1 MLAKI
6 NSTTNWSIALE
17 SIVKTQ
23 QLIFLICS
31 ETSCW
36 DVFVTLNKSKVMEHI
51 SLFFQVFV
59 AVSVLIVWV
68 FRYHNV
74 ITEFQ
79 QFGFS
84 DVFRNFVGASKIAIS
99 TLLLTGIWYVDL
111 TPYAAIGMAAFM
123 LAAQLSHLRVQNPFL
138 QRLPSLSFF
147 LMSVF
152 VALFHFGVI

>member
-1 MLAKI
+1 
-6 NSTTNWSIALE
+6 
-17 SIVKTQ
+17 
-23 QLIFLICS
+23 
-31 ETSCW
+31 
-36 DVFVTLNKSKVMEHI
+36 MEHI

-74 ITEFQ
+74 IAEFQ
-79 QFGFS
+79 QFGYS

-99 TLLLTGIWYVDL
+99 TLLLTGIWYAHL
-111 TPYAAIGMAAFM
+111 IPYSAIGMAAFM
-123 LAAQLSHLRVQNPFL
+123 LAAQLSHIRVKNPFS
-138 QRLPSLSFF
+138 QRLPSLVFL

>member
-1 MLAKI
+1 
-6 NSTTNWSIALE
+6 
-17 SIVKTQ
+17 
-23 QLIFLICS
+23 
-31 ETSCW
+31 
-36 DVFVTLNKSKVMEHI
+36 MEHI

-99 TLLLTGIWYVDL
+99 ALLLTGIWYVDL
-111 TPYAAIGMAAFM
+111 TPYAAISMAAFM

>member
-1 MLAKI
+1 MK
-6 NSTTNWSIALE
+6 
-17 SIVKTQ
+17 
-23 QLIFLICS
+23 LI
-31 ETSCW
+31 T
-36 DVFVTLNKSKVMEHI
+36 
-51 SLFFQVFV
+51 LFFQVFV

-74 ITEFQ
+74 IREFQ

-99 TLLLTGIWYVDL
+99 ALLLTGIWYVDL

-147 LMSVF
+147 LMSVY

>member
-1 MLAKI
+1 MDLSTHGLAPLELI
-6 NSTTNWSIALE
+6 SIFRQNPFGIALKHHVE
-17 SIVKTQ
+17 M
-23 QLIFLICS
+23 F
-31 ETSCW
+31 
-36 DVFVTLNKSKVMEHI
+36 FVTLNKSKVMEHI
-51 SLFFQVFV
+51 SLFFQTVV

-74 ITEFQ
+74 IAEFE

-99 TLLLTGIWYVDL
+99 TLLLTGIFYADL

-123 LAAQLSHLRVQNPFL
+123 LAAQLSHFRVKNPFL
-138 QRLPSLSFF
+138 QRLPSLVFL

>member
-1 MLAKI
+1 
-6 NSTTNWSIALE
+6 
-17 SIVKTQ
+17 
-23 QLIFLICS
+23 
-31 ETSCW
+31 
-36 DVFVTLNKSKVMEHI
+36 MEHI

-111 TPYAAIGMAAFM
+111 TLYAAIGMAAFM

>member
-1 MLAKI
+1 MLRCFCNFKQI
-6 NSTTNWSIALE
+6 KSYGTHFTILSSFCCGLCSDCLGISI
-17 SIVKTQ
+17 SQCDYRV
-23 QLIFLICS
+23 S
-31 ETSCW
+31 
-36 DVFVTLNKSKVMEHI
+36 
-51 SLFFQVFV
+51 
-59 AVSVLIVWV
+59 AVW
-68 FRYHNV
+68 
-74 ITEFQ
+74 
-79 QFGFS
+79 FS

-99 TLLLTGIWYVDL
+99 ALLLTGIWYVDL